1 MLARIHSNHN
11 NSTDFITADSN
22 FGVAA
27 AAAETEPSSRLAFD
41 YSPCGSQCHS
51 ESGTT
56 AAAAGSA
63 CCDYPPAPFETAR
76 TPFAA
81 SPVVASAWEAAASHP
96 CASAG
101 RAPPDEA
108 LSSFETAPWH
118 WLVDGLAAV
127 GARDSFDLPARGNSL
142 RSVP

>member
-1 MLARIHSNHN
+1 MV
-11 NSTDFITADSN
+11 FIDADSN
-22 FGVAA
+22 FGV
-27 AAAETEPSSRLAFD
+27 AAETEPSSRLAFD
-41 YSPCGSQCHS
+41 YSPCGSQCHA

-56 AAAAGSA
+56 AAAAAGSPR
-63 CCDYPPAPFETAR
+63 CDCPPAPFETAR

-101 RAPPDEA
+101 RAPPDEV

-127 GARDSFDLPARGNSL
+127 GAQDSFDLPARGNSL